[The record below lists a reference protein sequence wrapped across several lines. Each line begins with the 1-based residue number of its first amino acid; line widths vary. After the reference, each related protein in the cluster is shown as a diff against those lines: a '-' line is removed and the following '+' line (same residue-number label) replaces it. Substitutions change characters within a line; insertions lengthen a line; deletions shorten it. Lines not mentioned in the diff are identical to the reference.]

1 MKYLFF
7 VKIEKNFFFPRLRNT
22 SVHIMQF
29 LRSSNL
35 QETAKLKTTHQ
46 VSQHNRILGNKI
58 P

>member
-7 VKIEKNFFFPRLRNT
+7 VKIEFFFFFSRLRNT
-22 SVHIMQF
+22 SVHMMQF

-46 VSQHNRILGNKI
+46 VSQHDHILGNKI